1 MHPICMQ
8 HVVFMF
14 LIKSFNAKK
23 SQECAYI
30 NDPLHSDCMCD
41 INLWYV
47 DVGLVSDM
55 PSSCAEQLRWFF
67 FIENN
72 IPDVNVFFAYIRDA
86 DTFEL

>member
-55 PSSCAEQLRWFF
+55 PSSCAEQLRWVFF
-67 FIENN
+67 YREQHSRCEC
-72 IPDVNVFFAYIRDA
+72 FFAYIRDA